1 MLGGEGVVAWG
12 ESFVRGGVVAGLS
25 WVWGV
30 VVDREAAL
38 IRVRRAGRGGMT
50 MYWVGT
56 VGVGRQGWCKVGGG

>member
-38 IRVRRAGRGGMT
+38 IRVRRAGRGGM
-50 MYWVGT
+50 
-56 VGVGRQGWCKVGGG
+56 